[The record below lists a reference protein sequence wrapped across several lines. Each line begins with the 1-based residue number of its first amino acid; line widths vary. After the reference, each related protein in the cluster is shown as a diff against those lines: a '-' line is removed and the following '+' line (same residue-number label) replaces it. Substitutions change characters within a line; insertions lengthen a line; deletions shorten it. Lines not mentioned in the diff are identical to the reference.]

1 MSNSFPARTYSRLG
15 QSGSIFG
22 LKILELKEKGDDI
35 YALSSDMSTVAGL
48 NRFQQKYPN
57 EFVNVGI
64 AEQNLLG
71 ISAGVTSEGGIPIA
85 VAQAAFLTMRS
96 FEQMRQYMGYM
107 ELPIIAIGIG
117 AGYALTF
124 FGPTHY
130 SIEDL
135 AITRTIPNLYIISP
149 SDAGQ
154 AVKAFEEAVKLKR
167 PIYMRLS
174 GGLNCPIIY
183 KEDFDY
189 QIGKAI
195 VLEEGQDIQLI
206 ATGLMVSSALKV
218 AVKLKEQ
225 GYSVEVVDM
234 HTIKPL
240 DLTQIKNGYKLIVT
254 IEEHSIIGGLG
265 GAVAE
270 VMTGKGISTSLLRI
284 GVNDK
289 FIKPGDI
296 EYMFDKSGLS
306 VDKIFMSIQER
317 LSR

>member
-1 MSNSFPARTYSRLG
+1 MSKSFPARTYSRLG

-22 LKILELKEKGDDI
+22 LKILELKEKGNDI

-71 ISAGVTSEGGIPIA
+71 VSAGITSEGGIPIA

-130 SIEDL
+130 AIEDL

-167 PIYMRLS
+167 PIYIRLS

-195 VLEEGQDIQLI
+195 VLEEGKDIQLI
-206 ATGLMVSSALKV
+206 ATGLMVSSAIKV
-218 AVKLKEQ
+218 AEKLKEQ
-225 GYSVEVVDM
+225 GYRVEVVDM

-240 DLTQIKNGYKLIVT
+240 DTAVIEAGKKLIVT
-254 IEEHSIIGGLG
+254 IEEHNVLGGLG

-270 VMTGKGISTSLLRI
+270 VMTEKGIATPLLRLGI
-284 GVNDK
+284 PDT
-289 FIKPGDI
+289 FLKPGEVD
-296 EYMFDKSGLS
+296 YLLDQSGLS
-306 VDKIFMSIQER
+306 VEKIVSAIQGR
-317 LSR
+317 L